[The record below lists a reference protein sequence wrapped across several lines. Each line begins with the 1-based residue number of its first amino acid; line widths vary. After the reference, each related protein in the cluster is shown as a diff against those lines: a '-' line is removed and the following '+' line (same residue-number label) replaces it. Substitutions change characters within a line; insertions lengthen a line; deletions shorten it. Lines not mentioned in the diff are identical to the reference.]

1 MGFVYVYT
9 GDGAGKTTAALGLAL
24 RAVGHKHKVVV
35 VQFMK
40 GWENTGEF
48 IIQKNLA
55 PFYEIKQFGTREFV
69 DLKNPS
75 GEDKGRAEK
84 AMNFAFEKLK
94 EKPNVLI
101 LDEVNLACAIG
112 LVEVKQLLELI
123 ESADEKTAIVCTG
136 RNAPKELCERADFV
150 TEVENIKRKK
160 ISAHEGIEY

>member
-1 MGFVYVYT
+1 MGLVYVYT

-24 RAVGHKHKVVV
+24 RAVGHEQKVVV

-75 GEDKGRAEK
+75 DADKERAEK
-84 AMNFAFEKLK
+84 AMEFALEKLK

-101 LDEVNLACAIG
+101 LDEINLACAIR
-112 LVEVKQLLELI
+112 LVKVEKVLELM
-123 ESADEKTAIVCTG
+123 ERADEKTTIVCTG
-136 RNAPKELCERADFV
+136 RNAPKELTERADFV
-150 TEVENIKRKK
+150 TIVENVKRKK
-160 ISAHEGIEY
+160 TSAHEGIEY